1 MSISYLYALSL
12 DSLQLLLDVSEFL
25 LLSLDVGLDQSGPL
39 LQLLLQVLHGVH
51 LRRELHHR
59 LWVERKRTGHLL
71 QQYQLCA
78 VTHAL
83 VFIKKD
89 WQLHGRAAAKDDFY
103 YLLVCYFPQSLYKIA
118 ENSEKYQIT
127 ISQST

>member
-1 MSISYLYALSL
+1 MAFTCAENSITGCGWKEKEQVTYFSSINCVYA
-12 DSLQLLLDVSEFL
+12 
-25 LLSLDVGLDQSGPL
+25 
-39 LQLLLQVLHGVH
+39 
-51 LRRELHHR
+51 R
-59 LWVERKRTGHLL
+59 L
-71 QQYQLCA
+71 A